1 MESMGE
7 TYPITD
13 LCAALGVSRA
23 GFYAWRGRRPC
34 ARQEADVA
42 LGEEIVAVFA
52 RSRRTYCCAFANV
65 DAGRHGVAGRDTR
78 RDGASAEN
86 CFQRWFS
93 STYTRAKRL
102 SMSRLMAV

>member
-1 MESMGE
+1 MAE
-7 TYPITD
+7 TLAITD
-13 LCAALGVSRA
+13 LCSALSVSRA
-23 GFYAWRGRRPC
+23 GFYARCGREQS
-34 ARQEADVA
+34 ARNHADAA
-42 LGEEIVAVFA
+42 LGEEIAAVFA